1 VVVETP
7 RTRYAKTVDG
17 VNIAYQVRGGG
28 PVDLVY
34 AMGWTGNLEVELEG
48 PRSGAYFGGLAS
60 FSRLILFDKRG
71 TGLSDRDQTP
81 DLEMRADDL
90 RAVMD
95 AVGSERAVVL
105 GDADGGAL
113 AAFFAATHPERVQAL
128 VLAAAYARVAWAPD
142 YSFGTKE
149 EAYLEDRT
157 DTAER
162 WGSLELARAWVEA
175 EVPSLAH
182 DVEFIE
188 WWAKAMR
195 YGASP
200 GAAVAFL
207 DAWYAIDVRAVL
219 GSVQAPTLVL
229 SVPGYGTDQLA
240 SGVPT
245 QYSEDL
251 AQRIPGAK
259 YVTLP
264 GRDFAIE
271 YVNPRP
277 LLDAIEQFVR
287 SVSAD
292 EAEFDRVLA
301 TILFTDI
308 VGSTEKAA
316 ELGDVAWRDLL
327 DRHQQ
332 LVRAMIGRYRGNE
345 INTSGDGFLATFDG
359 PARGVRCAQAIANA
373 SAALGLEIR
382 AGLHTGEIAITD
394 ADIHGI
400 AVHIGARVGALAA
413 PSEVLVSQT
422 VKDLVAGSGLKFE
435 DAGEHELKG
444 VPDRWHLYRAAP
456 STPES

>member
-1 VVVETP
+1 VAVETP

-17 VNIAYQVRGGG
+17 VSIAYQVRGSG

-34 AMGWTGNLEVELEG
+34 AMGWTSNLEVELEG
-48 PRSGAYFGGLAS
+48 PRSAAYFGGLAS

-90 RAVMD
+90 RAVLD
-95 AVGSERAVVL
+95 AVGSQRAVVL

-128 VLAAAYARVAWAPD
+128 VLSGAYARAAWAPD
-142 YSFGTKE
+142 YPNGTTE
-149 EAYLEDRT
+149 EAYLEDRK

-162 WGSLELARAWVEA
+162 WGSIELARAWVGA
-175 EVPSLAH
+175 EVPSLTH
-182 DVEFIE
+182 DEAFVEWF
-188 WWAKAMR
+188 AKSMR

-207 DAWYAIDVRAVL
+207 DAWFAIDVRAVL

-229 SVPGYGTDQLA
+229 SCPGYGSDQLA
-240 SGVPT
+240 AGVPT
-245 QYSEDL
+245 PQSEDL
-251 AQRIPGAK
+251 ARRIPGAK
-259 YVTLP
+259 HLALP
-264 GRDFAIE
+264 GRDFALE

-277 LLDAIEQFVR
+277 LLDAIEQFLR
-287 SVSAD
+287 SVSAH

-301 TILFTDI
+301 TVLFTDI

-327 DRHQQ
+327 DRHDQV
-332 LVRAMIGRYRGNE
+332 VRAMIGRYRGSE
-345 INTSGDGFLATFDG
+345 INTTGDGFLATFDG
-359 PARGVRCAQAIANA
+359 PARGVRCAQAIAD
-373 SAALGLEIR
+373 AAGSLGLEIR
-382 AGLHTGEIAITD
+382 AGLHTGEIERAGED
-394 ADIHGI
+394 VHGI
-400 AVHIGARVGALAA
+400 AVHIGARVGALAG

-422 VKDLVAGSGLKFE
+422 VKDLVAGSGLRFE
-435 DAGEHELKG
+435 DAGEHVLKG
-444 VPDRWHLYRAAP
+444 LQDRWHLYRA
-456 STPES
+456 TT